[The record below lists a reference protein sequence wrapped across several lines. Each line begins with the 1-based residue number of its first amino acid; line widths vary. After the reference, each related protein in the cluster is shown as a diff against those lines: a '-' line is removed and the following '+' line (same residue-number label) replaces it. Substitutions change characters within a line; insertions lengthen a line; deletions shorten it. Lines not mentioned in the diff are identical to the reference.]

1 MNEIFENPAPYSV
14 YVQIDTQGRIT
25 AVNSSAFVPEDCGTE
40 IDSGY
45 GDKYH
50 HAQGNYFPRPIYTED
65 GIPRYKLVDGQ
76 AVERTQEEIEADRA
90 QIPEPPPTIEARVSA
105 VESGKADRA
114 DVDELNQALDMILTG
129 ATEDS

>member
-1 MNEIFENPAPYSV
+1 MDTYIVYIRVDSSNRVLEI
-14 YVQIDTQGRIT
+14 
-25 AVNSSAFVPEDCGTE
+25 NSSAFLTDTTGWTQ
-40 IDSGY
+40 IDEGW
-45 GDKYH
+45 GGKYH

-90 QIPEPPPTIEARVSA
+90 QIPEPPPSIEDRVSA

-114 DVDELNQALDMILTG
+114 DVDELNQALDMILEGVTG
-129 ATEDS
+129 DEV